1 MIKVKN
7 KKIKSFLSRKTLFA
21 NKNRN
26 IIAISAIILTTLL
39 FTSLFTIA
47 ISINDG
53 FQQNNFRQAG
63 GFAHGTFK
71 YLTKEQ
77 YGQLKDDTLIKE
89 YGVRR
94 FLGMPT
100 DEPFNK
106 SHVEVGYSDAN
117 YAHWTYCDPIE
128 GTLPKENTNE
138 AATDTKV
145 LELLGVKPELGTE
158 FTVTFYVD
166 KKKTT
171 QTFTLCGFWEYDS
184 AVVANNIL
192 IPESRVNS
200 ILNELDVQPSEQ
212 SGSWNLNVMFKNS
225 FNIESKINKILEN
238 HGYQNEQKDDNYIAI
253 GVNWG
258 YSASQL
264 YQNMDTTTILA
275 ILSALIIIIFTGY
288 LIIYNV
294 FQISVSNDIKFYG
307 LLKTIGTTPKQLKI
321 IIRKQAIM
329 LSCVGVP
336 IGLLLGWFVGGK
348 LTPVISNQLDGIVTV
363 ISINPIIFIV
373 SALFSIFTVLISCHK
388 PEKIAAKV
396 SAIEAVRYTDA
407 ANTKQKGKRKSQ
419 KASILSMAKANV
431 GRNKIKTVV
440 TVLSLSLSVV
450 LLTITIIFT
459 KGFDMDK
466 YLRRMAVDFQI
477 ANAGYFQT
485 GGEIFNKDMELSE
498 NVIEQMKIFDGI
510 KGGITYGKVSA
521 AQEFVTEEYYRN
533 SLLSHYNTEEQM
545 DSIISFMEKDKNNM
559 LVANVQLYGM
569 EDFILDKLTVHEGDI
584 SKIKEPNSKYIA
596 AVYSDDDYGEII
608 KESQWAKL
616 GDTVK
621 IRYVDKFEYF
631 NPNTGEVYSQ
641 DEDFSDL
648 PFSSRAVEY
657 HEEEYIV
664 AAIVTIPSSLSYRY
678 YGSDEFILNSQTFI
692 NDTGTDSVMYYAFDV
707 DENKQQIKD
716 FLESYT
722 TEINSSLDYESKDT
736 YAAQFSGF
744 RNMFLILGISISA
757 VVAIIGI
764 LNFFNAI
771 LTGICVRQREFAVL
785 QSIGMTG
792 KQLKKMLVFEGLW
805 YALTCAIFSLIL
817 ALVLSP
823 IIGNMFEN
831 IFWFFT
837 YKFSIIP
844 VLLLSIIFAFLGII
858 LPLITYK
865 FTVKHSIVERL
876 RAE

>member
-7 KKIKSFLSRKTLFA
+7 KKIISFLSRKTLFA

-53 FQQNNFRQAG
+53 FQQSNFRQAG

-77 YGQLKDDTLIKE
+77 YEQLKDDTLIKE

-166 KKKTT
+166 GKKTT
-171 QTFTLCGFWEYDS
+171 QTFTLCGFWEYDG

-192 IPESRVNS
+192 IPESRVNY
-200 ILNELDVQPSEQ
+200 ILNELNVQPSEQ
-212 SGSWNLNVMFKNS
+212 TGSWNLNVMFKNS

-238 HGYQNEQKDDNYIAI
+238 HGYQNEQKDDNYIAT

-321 IIRKQAIM
+321 IIRKQAII

-485 GGEIFNKDMELSE
+485 GGEIFNEDMELSE

-545 DSIISFMEKDKNNM
+545 DSIISFMEKDENNM

-631 NPNTGEVYSQ
+631 NPNTGEIYSQ

-648 PFSSRAVEY
+648 PFSYRAVEY
-657 HEEEYIV
+657 REEEYIV

-678 YGSDEFILNSQTFI
+678 YGSDEFILNAQTFI

>member
-7 KKIKSFLSRKTLFA
+7 KKIIFFLSRKTLFA

-47 ISINDG
+47 MSINDG
-53 FQQNNFRQAG
+53 FQQSNFRQAG

-77 YGQLKDDTLIKE
+77 YEQLKDDTLIKE
-89 YGVRR
+89 YGLRR

-106 SHVEVGYSDAN
+106 SHVEIGYSDAN

-128 GTLPKENTNE
+128 GDLPEENTNE

-166 KKKTT
+166 GQKTT

-200 ILNELDVQPSEQ
+200 ILNELNVQPSEQ
-212 SGSWNLNVMFKNS
+212 AGSWNLNVMFKNS

-238 HGYQNEQKDDNYIAI
+238 HGYQNEQKDDNYIAT

-264 YQNMDTTTILA
+264 YQNIDITTVMA

-307 LLKTIGTTPKQLKI
+307 LLKTIGTTPKQLKA
-321 IIRKQAIM
+321 IIRKQAII

-336 IGLLLGWFVGGK
+336 IGLFLGWLIGGR
-348 LTPVISNQLDGIVTV
+348 LTPIISNNLNGIATV

-373 SALFSIFTVLISCHK
+373 SALFSMFTVLISCHK

-407 ANTKQKGKRKSQ
+407 ANTNKKGKRKSQ

-450 LLTITIIFT
+450 LLTITVIFT
-459 KGFDMDK
+459 KGFDVDK

-545 DSIISFMEKDKNNM
+545 DSIISFMEKDENNM
-559 LVANVQLYGM
+559 LAANAQLYGM

-596 AVYSDDDYGEII
+596 AVYSGNDYGEII

-631 NPNTGEVYSQ
+631 NPNTGEIYSQ

-648 PFSSRAVEY
+648 PFSSRALEY
-657 HEEEYIV
+657 HEEEYTV

-692 NDTGTDSVMYYAFDV
+692 KDSGTNSVMYYAFDV
-707 DENKQQIKD
+707 DENEQQIKD

-722 TEINSSLDYESKDT
+722 TEINPSLDYESKDT
-736 YAAQFSGF
+736 YAAEFSGF

-837 YKFSIIP
+837 YKFSIMP

-858 LPLITYK
+858 MPLITYK